1 MFFRGKAIC
10 GVTGVSVLAA
20 LSLLQANSG
29 GDSIPLLTPAAAGPY
44 QVDGNRILDAKGR
57 AYLLRGTELPALTL
71 KDSDIAGDGKEFG
84 AFSPSSLIS
93 IRQRLNMNAV
103 RLPVMPLEYQENES
117 YRARVAAV
125 AGSANRFELLVIL
138 AADPS
143 GDFSPETLV
152 RFWTRC
158 DR

>member
-1 MFFRGKAIC
+1 MLFRGKALC
-10 GVTGVSVLAA
+10 GVTRVSVLTAV
-20 LSLLQANSG
+20 SLLQANG
-29 GDSIPLLTPAAAGPY
+29 GADSTPRLTHAAAGPY

-57 AYLLRGTELPALTL
+57 AYLVRGTELPRLTL

-103 RLPVMPLEYQENES
+103 RLPVKPLEYQENGA

-125 AGSANRFELLVIL
+125 VESANGFELLVIL
-138 AADPS
+138 AVDLTGPL
-143 GDFSPETLV
+143 SPH
-152 RFWTRC
+152 
-158 DR
+158 